1 MLSPI
6 LLTVVADKFSL
17 ELLLKPLHKRFR
29 LQRDPFLDGEISYQ
43 TRNIGLWRFPFW
55 ISRVILLTPKIYWF
69 FFSFETGTGSITLN
83 VMYDCMLH
91 FTLNLKRLPFPPPP
105 PPKKKVSQLND
116 VAISGQTLNLLYKM
130 RYILWVVALLEA
142 CDVTKHNRHLGFYQD
157 LEIS

>member
-105 PPKKKVSQLND
+105 PQKKS
-116 VAISGQTLNLLYKM
+116 VATEWCCYQWTNFKSSVQDEVYFMGGGAAGGLWRHQT
-130 RYILWVVALLEA
+130 
-142 CDVTKHNRHLGFYQD
+142 
-157 LEIS
+157 